1 MIRFRAAA
9 CAVVLACS
17 QPAWGARLRSFD
29 LPGFAV
35 CGAAIADDGTV
46 AGNVLGHGPTL
57 SFLYQDGVFTLLPLL
72 DAQGPTTG
80 RTTVTGINRAHVL
93 AGANTV
99 FGRDFSA
106 HSSGFLIYGASS
118 RAVRVDVQLPG
129 AISST
134 VTAIA
139 NDGAIAGSF
148 QTTANA
154 ATLGYVR
161 HGDKMTILNDG
172 SAMLTPS
179 AIDPT
184 GTRLVGTSLNG
195 GIVSWSY
202 QAGKFAPVRM
212 PGALVTFANGINRA
226 GNISG
231 TYLAGSSGAPTR
243 HGFIMAAGKYT
254 SIDIP
259 QASATILTG
268 INAHGTVTG
277 CYTNL
282 HGTHGLIY
290 TP

>member
-1 MIRFRAAA
+1 VIRFRAAA
-9 CAVVLACS
+9 CAVALACS
-17 QPAWGARLRSFD
+17 QPAWGARLSSFD

-46 AGNVLGHGPTL
+46 AGNIVGHGPSA

-72 DAQGPTTG
+72 DAQG

-106 HSSGFLIYGASS
+106 RSNGFLVYGAGT
-118 RAVRVDVQLPG
+118 RAVRVDVPVPG
-129 AISST
+129 AVSST

-148 QTTANA
+148 QTAANS

-161 HGDKMTILNDG
+161 HGDKMTTLSDG
-172 SAMLTPS
+172 SAMVTPS

-202 QAGKFAPVRM
+202 QDGRFTPVRV

-243 HGFIMAAGKYT
+243 HGFVVTAGKYT

-259 QASATILTG
+259 HASATILTG

-277 CYTNL
+277 CYTNPL
-282 HGTHGLIY
+282 GTHGLIY